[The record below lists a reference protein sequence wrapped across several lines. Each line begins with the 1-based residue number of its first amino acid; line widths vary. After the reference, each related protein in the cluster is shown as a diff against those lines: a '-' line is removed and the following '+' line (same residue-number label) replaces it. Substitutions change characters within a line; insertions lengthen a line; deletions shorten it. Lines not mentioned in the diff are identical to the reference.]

1 MAGEKI
7 TEVSLESI
15 RLLEVKGRTI
25 AAEPISTY
33 TQVLSESYL
42 LVGDWDFL
50 SVTSALLPV
59 AAVQCWSPAIF
70 QYTFTPLGQEVNLV
84 IVACLKKVT
93 FLYTVVHKN
102 VPLWF

>member
-42 LVGDWDFL
+42 LVGD
-50 SVTSALLPV
+50 
-59 AAVQCWSPAIF
+59 
-70 QYTFTPLGQEVNLV
+70 
-84 IVACLKKVT
+84 
-93 FLYTVVHKN
+93 
-102 VPLWF
+102 